1 MNAVVT
7 DYLRRWGA
15 VPDGARF
22 STPTSILAPA
32 RRGDVPVML
41 KIATHAEEA
50 RGNRLMTWWDG
61 SGAARVLEHDDRA
74 VLLERAVGTRSL
86 VRTAETGGDSD
97 DEATR
102 ILCRVGMRLHAIGA
116 PVGDAPPAGP
126 PTASPS
132 PASPSPASTRA
143 SPAEVPPNDLIS
155 LERWFRDLFTHASA
169 VGGFHARAAV
179 IARELLANQREIRVL
194 HGDLHHGNVLDFG
207 AEQHP
212 ETDGW
217 LAIDPKYLIGDRAFD
232 FTNILCNPTAEAA
245 ARPGRFARQIDV
257 IADAADLERERLLQW
272 TVAWCALSSS
282 WTSDDATWRDSTVAL
297 GREAERMLAA
307 G

>member
-1 MNAVVT
+1 MTDVVA
-7 DYLRRWGA
+7 DYLRRWA
-15 VPDGARF
+15 AEPDGATF

-32 RRGDVPVML
+32 RRGDMPVML
-41 KIATHAEEA
+41 KIATEAEEA
-50 RGNRLMTWWDG
+50 RGNRLMAWWG
-61 SGAARVLEHDDRA
+61 GLGAATVLEHDNQA

-86 VRTAETGGDSD
+86 VRMAESGGDSD

-102 ILCRVGMRLHAIGA
+102 ILCLVGTRLHAIGVSA
-116 PVGDAPPAGP
+116 GGASAGGARVVPVDEPP
-126 PTASPS
+126 S
-132 PASPSPASTRA
+132 
-143 SPAEVPPNDLIS
+143 DLIE

-179 IARELLANQREIRVL
+179 IAGELLADQREVRVL

-207 AEQHP
+207 AERHP
-212 ETDGW
+212 EADGW

-232 FTNILCNPTAEAA
+232 FTNILCNPTAAVA
-245 ARPGRFARQIDV
+245 QRPGRFARQLDV
-257 IADAADLERERLLQW
+257 IADAADLERERLLRW

-282 WTSDDATWRDSTVAL
+282 WPSNDGQWPRSTIAL
-297 GREAERMLAA
+297 GLEAERMLAA